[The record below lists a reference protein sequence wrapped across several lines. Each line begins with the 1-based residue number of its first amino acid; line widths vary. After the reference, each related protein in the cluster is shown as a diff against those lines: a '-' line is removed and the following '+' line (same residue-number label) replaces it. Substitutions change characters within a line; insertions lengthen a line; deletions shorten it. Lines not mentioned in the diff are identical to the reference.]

1 MKQRNGAAKTY
12 FRMLSYMLP
21 YKSRLAAT
29 IILSVLVAGL
39 FGGSILALQPLG
51 DALLGDRDK
60 PDGIYD
66 VFDGAL
72 WQTEPGQHAAAFIK
86 TYLFTDRYHA
96 LFWVSV
102 LLIVVTG
109 LRGLARFFQDY
120 LAAYISLRV
129 TVDVSNEMYDRALR
143 LPISF
148 LDAQGVGKSMARF
161 TNDVNLVSR
170 GMVDVC
176 EKVIREPLKVL
187 VALSLVFSTNWR
199 LALLAIVGFP
209 AIAGLLAWFGKRVK
223 RATSR
228 MLEKRSRLVALL
240 QETFFGIR
248 IVKAFVMEKH
258 ELERFRNENLS
269 AFRSQLR
276 IAKAQAAATP
286 VMEFFTVLGVAAFF
300 VVGGRNVLAGE
311 MSKGMFLM
319 FIGGLALMFDPARKL
334 SKIYNNIQLSVASAE
349 RVFSYMDTMPEACD
363 SQGAPELPK
372 MKHHIAFH
380 DVCFSYDGAEPVLT
394 AVNLDVKLGE
404 MVAIVGFSGAGKS
417 TLMSLVPR
425 FYEATSGRITIDGT
439 DIRDAS
445 LLSLRRQIG
454 IVPQENVL
462 FKDSVRNNIC
472 YGEINYSEERM
483 IAAAKAAYAHNFIM
497 KLPEGYDTV
506 IGERG
511 TTLSGG
517 ECQRLAIARAIL
529 KDPAILILDEA
540 TSSLDSESE
549 QAIQSALDT
558 FVKGRTTFVIA
569 HRLSTVMK
577 ADRIVVIDKG
587 RIVEIGKHQELLAAD
602 GVYKRLYETQFAPF
616 AQ

>member
-1 MKQRNGAAKTY
+1 
-12 FRMLSYMLP
+12 
-21 YKSRLAAT
+21 
-29 IILSVLVAGL
+29 
-39 FGGSILALQPLG
+39 
-51 DALLGDRDK
+51 
-60 PDGIYD
+60 
-66 VFDGAL
+66 
-72 WQTEPGQHAAAFIK
+72 
-86 TYLFTDRYHA
+86 
-96 LFWVSV
+96 
-102 LLIVVTG
+102 
-109 LRGLARFFQDY
+109 
-120 LAAYISLRV
+120 
-129 TVDVSNEMYDRALR
+129 
-143 LPISF
+143 
-148 LDAQGVGKSMARF
+148 MARF

-187 VALSLVFSTNWR
+187 VALSVVFSTNWR